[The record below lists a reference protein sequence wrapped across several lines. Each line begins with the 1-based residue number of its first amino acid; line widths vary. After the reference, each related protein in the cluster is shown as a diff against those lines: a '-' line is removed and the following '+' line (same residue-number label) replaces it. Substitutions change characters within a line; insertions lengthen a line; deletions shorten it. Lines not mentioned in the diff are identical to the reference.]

1 MDARVWLLAPETA
14 WEELMDALASKGV
27 DVVRLAMSVGD
38 AAASLYDA
46 TGLLLVDLE
55 HSEAATALST
65 GATLVPVVVLADQEA
80 SIPAHALRLDIRQE
94 PMEMAHHIL
103 EILNQGG
110 NVRRYPRVSVDLPA
124 TVDGET
130 FRVRDVSMYGAW
142 IEPCRNH
149 DTGDELEV
157 VVHLQD
163 GAQLTLLGRVVGQR
177 SEGLAVRVR
186 PAGDSDLLLWLHLLL
201 GELAKSPIHADADV
215 FGPLFR

>member
-1 MDARVWLLAPETA
+1 MDARVWLLAPENA
-14 WEELMDALASKGV
+14 WGELMDALGSKGV

-46 TGLLLVDLE
+46 TGLLLVDPE
-55 HSEAATALST
+55 HAEAATALST
-65 GATLVPVVVLADQEA
+65 GATLVPVVVIADQET
-80 SIPAHALRLDIRQE
+80 SIPAHALRLDVRQG

-110 NVRRYPRVSVDLPA
+110 NVRRYPRVSVDLSA

-142 IEPCRNH
+142 IEPCLTH

-163 GAQLTLLGRVVGQR
+163 GAQLTLLGRVVGRR